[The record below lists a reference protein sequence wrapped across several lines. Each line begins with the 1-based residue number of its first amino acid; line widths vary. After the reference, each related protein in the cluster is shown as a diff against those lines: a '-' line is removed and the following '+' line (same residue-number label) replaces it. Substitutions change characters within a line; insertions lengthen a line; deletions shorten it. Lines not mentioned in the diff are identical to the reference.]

1 MFADDSTLVN
11 NDTIVDGSFDFEFEC
26 DFVDMVEL
34 HSIMSWTSFMAAP
47 VLYADDNVPVY
58 SVLA

>member
-11 NDTIVDGSFDFEFEC
+11 DDTIVDGSFDFKFEC

-34 HSIMSWTSFMAAP
+34 HSIMSWTPFTAAP
-47 VLYADDNVPVY
+47 VLYADDRC
-58 SVLA
+58 SCL